1 MHKNGIV
8 NRQIGV
14 KNFIQVVILDPPT
27 KGHVIQRM
35 RNPKIAM
42 YSQKDVLQYCKYLWN
57 YITDRQEISGQ
68 YSDNENV
75 SGDAVLLRHNKSKM
89 ADGRHFENR

>member
-1 MHKNGIV
+1 MHKSGIV

-14 KNFIQVVILDPPT
+14 KNFIRVVILDLRT

-42 YSQKDVLQYCKYLWN
+42 DRYVQPKGRLTILQ
-57 YITDRQEISGQ
+57 
-68 YSDNENV
+68 V
-75 SGDAVLLRHNKSKM
+75 SLKL
-89 ADGRHFENR
+89 